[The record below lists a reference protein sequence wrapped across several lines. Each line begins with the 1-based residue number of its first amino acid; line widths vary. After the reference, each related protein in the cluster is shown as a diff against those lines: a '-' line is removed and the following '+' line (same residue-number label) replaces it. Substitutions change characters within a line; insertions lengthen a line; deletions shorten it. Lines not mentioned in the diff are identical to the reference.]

1 MTEAKGH
8 NTRVVVIGGGYA
20 GTLAANHLRTR
31 PDLDIT
37 LVNPRPVFVERIRLH
52 QLVADTDTTGTVTVD
67 YDTLLGDGIR
77 LVVDGADRIDTAERQ
92 VLLTSGAVLD
102 YDYLIYAV
110 GSTGAVPAVR
120 GAAEFAYSIADLESA
135 QRLRH
140 ALLDLPSGAPVAV
153 VGGGL
158 TGIEAASELAQQG
171 RPVTLVCGGILGPSL
186 SKRGRRSVGRRLLR
200 LGVAVLES
208 IAVSEVRWDSV
219 VLSDGAVLPS
229 AATVWTAGFG
239 VPELA
244 ARSGLR
250 TDALGRLLT
259 DETLTSID
267 DERIVAAGDA
277 AAPSGHPLRMS
288 CQAAIPLGAQAANTV
303 LSRIAGTDAGDGEP
317 GVRGSVH
324 QPGPRTRDYPVGA
337 HRRHPGE
344 HHRGRSQRRADQGS
358 HLQGHGV
365 GHSARS
371 RQARLVLLA
380 QGRQTLRA
388 VGGRAKGRT
397 RMMAQAGEHAERFTL
412 LRPLLFTIAY
422 EILGSAT
429 EADDVLQDSY
439 LRWAEVDLADV
450 RDTKSYLARLVT
462 RQALN
467 ALRAD
472 ARRREDYVGPWLPE
486 PLLLDDQDPSADI
499 VLAES
504 VSMAMLVLLE
514 TLSPDERAVFVLRE
528 VFGFDHDEIA
538 DAVGKP
544 AATVRQIAHRAR
556 EHVRARRKRFD
567 VVDPQRNAEITTQF
581 LATAVSGDVEA
592 LMAMLAPD
600 ATWTAD
606 SGGKVSA
613 ARRPVVGADRVA
625 RAIAGLMSR
634 GGPGMRVEMVTCN
647 SAPAVLFYLGD
658 NLEGVI
664 TVEIIDDKIT
674 NFYVMRNPEKLTT
687 LAVTREIS
695 RD

>member
-31 PDLDIT
+31 ADLDIT

-77 LVVDGADRIDTAERQ
+77 LVIDGADRIDTAERQ

-303 LSRIAGTDAGDGEP
+303 LSRIAGTTPATVSQAFVGQCISLGRAH
-317 GVRGSVH
+317 GTI
-324 QPGPRTRDYPVGA
+324 QLARTDDTPVNII
-337 HRRHPGE
+337 
-344 HHRGRSQRRADQGS
+344 
-358 HLQGHGV
+358 
-365 GHSARS
+365 
-371 RQARLVLLA
+371 
-380 QGRQTLRA
+380 
-388 VGGRAKGRT
+388 VGGR
-397 RMMAQAGEHAERFTL
+397 
-412 LRPLLFTIAY
+412 
-422 EILGSAT
+422 
-429 EADDVLQDSY
+429 
-439 LRWAEVDLADV
+439 
-450 RDTKSYLARLVT
+450 
-462 RQALN
+462 
-467 ALRAD
+467 
-472 ARRREDYVGPWLPE
+472 
-486 PLLLDDQDPSADI
+486 
-499 VLAES
+499 
-504 VSMAMLVLLE
+504 
-514 TLSPDERAVFVLRE
+514 
-528 VFGFDHDEIA
+528 
-538 DAVGKP
+538 
-544 AATVRQIAHRAR
+544 
-556 EHVRARRKRFD
+556 
-567 VVDPQRNAEITTQF
+567 
-581 LATAVSGDVEA
+581 
-592 LMAMLAPD
+592 
-600 ATWTAD
+600 
-606 SGGKVSA
+606 SA
-613 ARRPVVGADRVA
+613 ARIKEAICKGTVWAIRREAAKPGSYYWLKGGKRSAQLVA
-625 RAIAGLMSR
+625 EQKVA
-634 GGPGMRVEMVTCN
+634 
-647 SAPAVLFYLGD
+647 LG
-658 NLEGVI
+658 
-664 TVEIIDDKIT
+664 
-674 NFYVMRNPEKLTT
+674 
-687 LAVTREIS
+687 
-695 RD
+695 